1 MKNGPALKTTWY
13 EKAAYAVC
21 PPLAWKIREIREEMA
36 ERRRWKKFDKL
47 LFAQKDYYCKL
58 TPEEFVKSA
67 SWLLAECK

>member
-1 MKNGPALKTTWY
+1 MHNRPTLKTTWY

-36 ERRRWKKFDKL
+36 EKRRWKKLDKL
-47 LFAQKDYYCKL
+47 ILAQKDYYCKL

-67 SWLLAECK
+67 QMLLARC

>member
-1 MKNGPALKTTWY
+1 MTEKTCKTTWY

-21 PPLAWKIREIREEMA
+21 PSLAWKIREISEEMA

-58 TPEEFVKSA
+58 SPEEFVKSA
-67 SWLLAECK
+67 QLLLAGC